1 MNCNLV
7 QPIIAGADLDI
18 VIGDFVNLASG
29 NATDMRNTGTYTFEP
44 VLENNQAALLAMI
57 KLTGI
62 ADNVS
67 DELAWF
73 SRTAL
78 TNGVVLQ
85 RQRRGAGSPTV
96 IATYKNNFELL
107 FYSNQGDDGAIQPQ
121 GNAGQ
126 YSISAHMHWE
136 PLKNRLRRG
145 DKYEIIIQDDLSTM
159 GLFRACA
166 FYQVVTL

>member
-7 QPIIAGADLDI
+7 HPVYPAKDLDI
-18 VIGDFVNLASG
+18 VIGDFMDGSNK
-29 NATDMRNTGTYTFEP
+29 DMRTNGTYTFEP
-44 VLENNQAALLAMI
+44 VLNSNQMALVSLVKM
-57 KLTGI
+57 TGI

-85 RQRRGAGSPTV
+85 YQRNGGSPVV

-107 FYSNQGDDGAIQPQ
+107 FYSNQGEDGAIQPQ

-126 YSISAHMHWE
+126 YSISAHLHWE
-136 PLKNRLRRG
+136 PQKNRLRKG
-145 DKYEIIIQDDLSTM
+145 DKFQIITQDDLSTM

-166 FYQVVTL
+166 FYKVIDT